1 MRVHNRRLTEHPDVQ
16 VWLEHWHRELVS
28 RRQFLQRMAGGTL
41 AALFPLSVS
50 GSEAPPLDDVARW
63 KILDAVQHHMLPSEP
78 DAPGAGD
85 LASLEYLRFVVSQE
99 QRVKDEPVFMMQGA
113 GWLEDIA
120 KQLKNKSFTQLDEKD
135 REEVLR
141 RIEQSEAGEN
151 WLALV
156 LYYLIEGM
164 LADPVY
170 GSNRDQLGWQWLQH
184 IPGFPRPPENKR
196 YTELRKR

>member
-1 MRVHNRRLTEHPDVQ
+1 MRVHNRCLAEHPDVHT
-16 VWLEHWHRELVS
+16 WLANWHQELLS
-28 RRQFLQRMAGGTL
+28 RRDFLLRMAGGSL

-50 GSEAPPLDDVARW
+50 GSKSQTLDDAARW
-63 KILDAVQHHMLPSEP
+63 KILDAVQRHMLPGEP

-85 LASLEYLRFVVSQE
+85 LDSLEYLRFVVSQE
-99 QRVKDEPVFMMQGA
+99 KKTRDEPVFIMQGA
-113 GWLEDIA
+113 GWLEDISV
-120 KQLKNKSFTQLDEKD
+120 QLKNKSFILLDAQG

-141 RIEQSEAGEN
+141 RIEQSEVGEN
-151 WLALV
+151 WLALM

-170 GSNRDQLGWQWLQH
+170 GSNRNQLGWQWLQH

-196 YTELRKR
+196 YTELRER